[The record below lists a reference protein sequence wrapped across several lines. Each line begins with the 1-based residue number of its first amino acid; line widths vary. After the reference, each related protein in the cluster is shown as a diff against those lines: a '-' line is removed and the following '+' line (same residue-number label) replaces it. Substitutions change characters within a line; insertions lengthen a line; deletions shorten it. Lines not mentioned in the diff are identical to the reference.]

1 MQQADRS
8 LRLVALDIPENLKSL
23 LVERYRTSLQ
33 LYYYV
38 LDLVLVA
45 RPYYSCS
52 TAITGTA
59 VPVPRYLLLYCGP
72 VWCAHPRNR
81 YLLKCALN
89 FSAHALRFQF
99 LLNHSNHYCAL
110 KFSAHLGIIYQKWN
124 ICLH

>member
-1 MQQADRS
+1 MQQADCS

-33 LYYYV
+33 LYHYV
-38 LDLVLVA
+38 LDLVLNLVA

-72 VWCAHPRNR
+72 VWCAHSRNR
-81 YLLKCALN
+81 YLLKSELN
-89 FSAHALRFQF
+89 FS
-99 LLNHSNHYCAL
+99 
-110 KFSAHLGIIYQKWN
+110 
-124 ICLH
+124 